1 MGHVLRWGGVG
12 RATLCSEEGPSG
24 GGDRWMESEGV
35 SHGLIRGVLSTRF
48 GHGRA
53 YAYVL
58 GCCNW
63 DMQCEGIYLGYA
75 SMINRGQLIRRYNGV
90 ASEDRHYSVSDAAC
104 ASHIRSH
111 GPEYARL

>member
-1 MGHVLRWGGVG
+1 
-12 RATLCSEEGPSG
+12 
-24 GGDRWMESEGV
+24 MESEGV

>member
-1 MGHVLRWGGVG
+1 MDGARAALGWGGLGHSLFG
-12 RATLCSEEGPSG
+12 RGASG
-24 GGDRWMESEGV
+24 GEIDGLRDFASEGV

-53 YAYVL
+53 DADVL

-90 ASEDRHYSVSDAAC
+90 ASEDRHYSVSDVAC
-104 ASHIRSH
+104 VSHI
-111 GPEYARL
+111 